1 MSPDSTGP
9 DGQPRNRRV
18 APAEYGAPLDL
29 SFGAPQDAAS
39 AAPSADGAGAEATD
53 AGGAARPRRVLS
65 RRERV
70 LRGALAAALLVGAG
84 VGGWYAL
91 PVKTVTVEGNQRLPE
106 ARVLELAGLQPGFGW
121 LYYGAWRARGLLDSP
136 WVASATV
143 TRVFPGTVR
152 IRVTERVA
160 RVRLQQPDGSVLTV
174 AGDGTPLPGA
184 LNTQTL
190 PLVSGW
196 GPARLGDVLQVLT
209 ALSRYNVQSVV
220 FTPTGLTVK
229 LPSGSVWSGDPQA
242 LLKYAGSISMYPN
255 KDISIYP
262 WGVSVQE

>member
-1 MSPDSTGP
+1 MKPDSTVN
-9 DGQPRNRRV
+9 GQPRNRRV
-18 APAEYGAPLDL
+18 AAAEDGAPLDL
-29 SFGAPQDAAS
+29 CFGTPQGLAS
-39 AAPSADGAGAEATD
+39 DSADGARAETGRVE
-53 AGGAARPRRVLS
+53 GGEQPRRVVS
-65 RRERV
+65 RRAWI
-70 LRGALAAALLVGAG
+70 LRGVLGAALLAGAA

-91 PVKTVTVEGNQRLPE
+91 PVKTVAVEGNERLTD

-152 IRVTERVA
+152 IRVNERVA
-160 RVRLQQPDGSVLTV
+160 RARYERPDGLVLTV

-196 GPARLGDVLQVLT
+196 GPPRLGDVLPVLS

-220 FTPTGLTVK
+220 FTPTGLTLK
-229 LPSGSVWSGDPQA
+229 LPSGSIWSGDPQA
-242 LLKYAGSISMYPN
+242 LVKYAGSIDMFPSKN
-255 KDISIYP
+255 IFIYP